1 MKERKCNIQAAWPV
15 QLLTALVLVFVL
27 PGVSAAV
34 EVGQKAPD
42 FELRSTTGGKIR
54 LSDFAGKKNV
64 LIEFYVMDFNP
75 RCEEAH
81 QTRRSAYE
89 KFQAHDTEI
98 LGISVFHPYAQQAF
112 AKTLDLPYSL
122 LSDFPQL
129 KTIKKYGV
137 EQKIGNIPTA
147 KRAYFIVDK
156 QGIVRF
162 KRIMTPFDVDGPY
175 LQNEVLLSE
184 LEKINKKRE

>member
-1 MKERKCNIQAAWPV
+1 MKKRKCNIQAAWPV

-42 FELRSTTGGKIR
+42 FELRSTTGGNIR

-75 RCEEAH
+75 GCEAAH
-81 QTRRSAYE
+81 QTRRDAYE
-89 KFQAHDTEI
+89 EFQAKDTQV
-98 LGISVFHPYAQQAF
+98 LGISVFNPYAQQAF
-112 AKTLDLPYSL
+112 AKTLDLPYPL
-122 LSDFPQL
+122 LSDFPHL
-129 KTIKKYGV
+129 KTSKKYDV
-137 EQKIGNIPTA
+137 EQKIGSISTA

-162 KRIMTPFDVDGPY
+162 KRIVTPFDMDGPY

-184 LEKINKKRE
+184 LEKINKEGE